1 MLRDLNRSGNRN
13 STHCN
18 KDAPYEE
25 VKDKYNVYIEDKGNE

>member
-18 KDAPYEE
+18 EDTPYEE
-25 VKDKYNVYIEDKGNE
+25 VEDEYERNIPLSSI